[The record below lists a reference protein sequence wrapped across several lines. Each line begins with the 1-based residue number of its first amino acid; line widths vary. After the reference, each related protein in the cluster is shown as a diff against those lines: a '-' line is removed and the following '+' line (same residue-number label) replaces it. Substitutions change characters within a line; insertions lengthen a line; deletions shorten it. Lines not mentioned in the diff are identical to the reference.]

1 MVIFNWKRNIYKP
14 SGFKLLLVIGIKYY
28 EPLAM
33 IELPIKAVSDEYRFV
48 YHRIKAWIKSFGIV
62 IYNNACVFIRIF
74 LVVMSTLL
82 QGGFYE

>member
-1 MVIFNWKRNIYKP
+1 
-14 SGFKLLLVIGIKYY
+14 
-28 EPLAM
+28 M
-33 IELPIKAVSDEYRFV
+33 IELLIKAVFDEYRFV

-62 IYNNACVFIRIF
+62 IYNNACVFIRNFF